1 MHRIASYLMIV
12 NIFLMFIDKFY
23 PLSCSSAV
31 SFANSITLMVQHP
44 SPLSFVKL
52 HHTCANFGSKYDSI
66 LPIYARCSKE
76 LFPSPPFCAT
86 IPLKRAGE
94 ERLGRCHLS
103 VPMPAPLS
111 GSGAAAAKFREN
123 IEDRKRQSLSLGFCR
138 FRFSRFGQTFLLPL
152 GHFGKEKNGPIP
164 PSKKF
169 PATPDVVLLLICCK
183 NATVTPILCF
193 LRRKSAQIVGNN
205 FGILLKPERC
215 INTTLLQLR
224 NTNYL
229 QKCNKTV

>member
-1 MHRIASYLMIV
+1 MHRIASCLTIV

-23 PLSCSSAV
+23 PLSCLSAI

-44 SPLSFVKL
+44 SPLSFAKL

-66 LPIYARCSKE
+66 LPIYARCPKE
-76 LFPSPPFCAT
+76 HFPSPSSCAT

-138 FRFSRFGQTFLLPL
+138 FRFLRFGQTFLPPL
-152 GHFGKEKNGPIP
+152 VHFGKEKNRPISP
-164 PSKKF
+164 LKKF
-169 PATPDVVLLLICCK
+169 PAVPDVVSPLFCCK
-183 NATVTPILCF
+183 NATAAPVLFF

-215 INTTLLQLR
+215 INASLLQLR

>member
-1 MHRIASYLMIV
+1 MHRIASCLTIV
-12 NIFLMFIDKFY
+12 NTFLMFNDKFY

-44 SPLSFVKL
+44 SPLSFAKL
-52 HHTCANFGSKYDSI
+52 YHTCANFGSKYDSI
-66 LPIYARCSKE
+66 LPVYARCSKE

-123 IEDRKRQSLSLGFCR
+123 TEDRKRQSLSLGFCR
-138 FRFSRFGQTFLLPL
+138 FRFLRFGQTFLPPL
-152 GHFGKEKNGPIP
+152 VHFGKEKNGPIP

-169 PATPDVVLLLICCK
+169 PAIPDVVLSLICCK
-183 NATVTPILCF
+183 NATTAPILCF

-205 FGILLKPERC
+205 FGILLKPKCC

>member
-1 MHRIASYLMIV
+1 MHRIASCLTIV
-12 NIFLMFIDKFY
+12 NTFLMFIDKFY

-44 SPLSFVKL
+44 SPLSFAKL

-138 FRFSRFGQTFLLPL
+138 FRFSRFGQTFLPPL

-169 PATPDVVLLLICCK
+169 PAASGAVLLPFCCK
-183 NATVTPILCF
+183 NATVCAILFF
-193 LRRKSAQIVGNN
+193 LRGEPAQIVGII
-205 FGILLKPERC
+205 FGILLKSTC
-215 INTTLLQLR
+215 CHIATLLQLC
-224 NTNYL
+224 NANYL